1 MSKGYWP
8 GLIENGRF
16 ADERALPSFAQALL
30 VAVFDRIEA
39 VFELVIFFLALLA
52 LVLPLVLVQ
61 NIAFEPPLCRALLS
75 RGVLSR
81 IQLVIVAHDLSA
93 SNLCMKQSVHQSAD
107 GTQVII
113 QNSKSFAAD
122 LLESASSSTAL
133 VAS

>member
-61 NIAFEPPLCRALLS
+61 NISFEPPLC